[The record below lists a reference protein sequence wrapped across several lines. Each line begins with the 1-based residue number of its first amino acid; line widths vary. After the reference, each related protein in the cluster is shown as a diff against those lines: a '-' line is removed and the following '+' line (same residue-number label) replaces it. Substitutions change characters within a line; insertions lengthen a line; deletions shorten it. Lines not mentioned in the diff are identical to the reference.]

1 MIPFT
6 RIKET
11 CLYIPNLDDA
21 VAFYH
26 GLLEM
31 PLISKVEGRHVFFRC
46 GDSVLLCFLPEATE
60 KESSLPAHHA
70 YGKQHIA
77 FEVSQKDY
85 VYTRA
90 LLLDKGIDITHEQDW
105 GRDRNSFYFEDPFG
119 HVLEIVPTG
128 IWE

>member
-1 MIPFT
+1 MIPYN

-11 CLYIPNLDDA
+11 CLYIPNLDKA
-21 VAFYH
+21 VAFYN

-46 GDSVLLCFLPEATE
+46 GDSVLLCFLPEVTE
-60 KESSLPAHHA
+60 KESCLPPHYAH
-70 YGKQHIA
+70 GKQHIA
-77 FEVSQKDY
+77 FEVPEADY
-85 VYTRA
+85 LATRA
-90 LLLDKGIDITHEQDW
+90 LLREKGIEITHEQDW